1 MESPLFLADLLIG
14 HERTFLHRR
23 GFRRTKVRA
32 PGEGGRGGGQG
43 GGTRTKATALALSR
57 PPPLNPNMNI
67 SQREFLAGTGFL
79 GLAGLSGS
87 TALSAAEPRGA
98 RTSTVFNVLD
108 FGAKGDGKTPDS
120 EAIQK
125 ALDAAGQVSGTV
137 YLPAGSYACHDLKV
151 HPHTT
156 LLAEPQWG
164 YREDGGAMLLLDSDD
179 ADCVLNITGA
189 FGVHLRGLFLRG
201 RRDTAKAIHGVFLN
215 NAEKYSAKEDAIVI
229 DDCKIERF
237 SGHGVH
243 LLRIW
248 LFIIRHSIMQANK
261 GCGVQIT
268 GWDGFVTDNQFSGN
282 GSHGFACESVGA
294 TVMFTANRVE
304 WNQGY
309 GLLLT
314 SGDAWNVTGN
324 CFDRN
329 WGAGV
334 CALKMRTT
342 SITGN
347 VFRRCGKDSR
357 RLPEAERSCHV
368 RLEEC
373 SGLTFVSNV
382 CAAGRDDGGRGDY
395 TPHHGFLVRKLSHC
409 VISANTLFR
418 GYLKDMTADL
428 GEHGPEYVFAN
439 NVGSAM
445 SA

>member
-1 MESPLFLADLLIG
+1 MASMQMKKRDFL
-14 HERTFLHRR
+14 
-23 GFRRTKVRA
+23 V
-32 PGEGGRGGGQG
+32 
-43 GGTRTKATALALSR
+43 
-57 PPPLNPNMNI
+57 
-67 SQREFLAGTGFL
+67 GTGFV
-79 GLAGLSGS
+79 GLASLAGMPSVI
-87 TALSAAEPRGA
+87 AAEQNTNR
-98 RTSTVFNVLD
+98 SSSVFNVFD

-120 EAIQK
+120 EGIQK
-125 ALDAAGQVSGTV
+125 ALDAAGQVGGTV
-137 YLPAGSYACHDLKV
+137 HFPAGRYLCHDLKV
-151 HPHTT
+151 HAHTT

-164 YREDGGAMLLLDSDD
+164 YRGDGGAMLHLDSEE
-179 ADCVLNITGA
+179 ADCLLNITGA
-189 FGVHLRGLFLRG
+189 FGVHLRGLFLQG
-201 RRDTAKAIHGVFLN
+201 RREAKKAIHGIFLN
-215 NAEKYSAKEDAIVI
+215 NAEKYSPQEDAIVI

-248 LFIIRHSIMQANK
+248 LFIIRHSIMQGNR

-282 GSHGFACESVGA
+282 GSHGFACDSVGA

-304 WNQGY
+304 WNHGY
-309 GLLLT
+309 GLYLLA
-314 SGDAWNVTGN
+314 GDAWNVTGN

-329 WGAGV
+329 WGAGL

-347 VFRRCGKDSR
+347 VYRRCGKDSR
-357 RLPEAERSCHV
+357 LLPEAERSCQV

-395 TPHHGFLVRKLSHC
+395 TPHFGFLVRKLSHC
-409 VISANTLFR
+409 VIASNTLFK
-418 GYLKDMTADL
+418 GYLKEMTADL

-439 NVGSAM
+439 NVGCPM
-445 SA
+445 SP

>member
-1 MESPLFLADLLIG
+1 MNLNQRSFL
-14 HERTFLHRR
+14 R
-23 GFRRTKVRA
+23 
-32 PGEGGRGGGQG
+32 
-43 GGTRTKATALALSR
+43 
-57 PPPLNPNMNI
+57 
-67 SQREFLAGTGFL
+67 GTGL
-79 GLAGLSGS
+79 LGMAGLAGSS
-87 TALSAAEPRGA
+87 SASAAETSGA
-98 RTSTVFNVLD
+98 RSSSVFNVTS

-125 ALDAAGQVSGTV
+125 ALDAAGSVSGTV
-137 YLPAGSYACHDLKV
+137 YFPAGRYLCHGLKV

-156 LLAEPQWG
+156 VLAEPQWG
-164 YREDGGAMLLLDSDD
+164 YRGDAGAMLLLDSDD
-179 ADCVLNITGA
+179 ADCLLDITGA
-189 FGVHLRGLFLRG
+189 FGVHLRGLFLQG
-201 RRDTAKAIHGVFLN
+201 RRETKKAIHGVFLN
-215 NAEKYSAKEDAIVI
+215 NTEKYSPKEDAIVI

-248 LFIIRHSIMQANK
+248 LFIIRHSIMQGNR

-282 GSHGFACESVGA
+282 GSHGFACDSVGA

-309 GLLLT
+309 GLLLCA
-314 SGDAWNVTGN
+314 GDAWNVTGN

-347 VFRRCGKDSR
+347 VFRRCGKESKE
-357 RLPEAERSCHV
+357 LAEGERSCQV

-373 SGLTFVSNV
+373 RGLTFVANV
-382 CAAGRDDGGRGDY
+382 CAAGRDDGGRGTY
-395 TPHHGFLVRKLSHC
+395 TPQFGFMLRRLSHC
-409 VISANTLFR
+409 VLSSNTFFQ
-418 GYLKDMTADL
+418 GYTKEMVLDL
-428 GEHGPEYVFAN
+428 GEHGADYVFAN
-439 NVGSAM
+439 NVGCPLS
-445 SA
+445 

>member
-1 MESPLFLADLLIG
+1 MPMNKRDFL
-14 HERTFLHRR
+14 
-23 GFRRTKVRA
+23 V
-32 PGEGGRGGGQG
+32 
-43 GGTRTKATALALSR
+43 
-57 PPPLNPNMNI
+57 
-67 SQREFLAGTGFL
+67 GTGVL
-79 GLAGLSGS
+79 GMAGLTGLAS
-87 TALSAAEPRGA
+87 AHAAENSGA
-98 RTSTVFNVLD
+98 RSASVFNVID
-108 FGAKGDGKTPDS
+108 FGAKGDGQTPDS
-120 EAIQK
+120 ESIQK
-125 ALDAAGQVSGTV
+125 ALDAAGKVSGTV
-137 YLPAGSYACHDLKV
+137 YFPAGRYPCHGLKV
-151 HPHTT
+151 HAHTT
-156 LLAEPQWG
+156 VMAEPQWG
-164 YREDGGAMLLLDSDD
+164 YRGDAGAMLMLDSDD
-179 ADCVLNITGA
+179 ADCLLDITGA
-189 FGVHLRGLFLRG
+189 FGAHLRGLFLRG
-201 RRDTAKAIHGVFLN
+201 RRQAAKAIHGVFLN
-215 NAEKYSAKEDAIVI
+215 NAEKYSPREDAIVI
-229 DDCKIERF
+229 DDCKIEGF

-248 LFIIRHSIMQANK
+248 LFIIRHSIMQGNK

-309 GLLLT
+309 GLLLVA
-314 SGDAWNVTGN
+314 GDAWNVTGN

-342 SITGN
+342 TITGN

-357 RLPEAERSCHV
+357 LLPEGERSCQA

-395 TPHHGFLVRKLSHC
+395 TPQFGFLVRKLSHS
-409 VISANTLFR
+409 VITANTLFR
-418 GYLKDMTADL
+418 GYLKEKAADL
-428 GEHGPEYVFAN
+428 GEHGPEYIFTN
-439 NVGSAM
+439 NPGSPI